1 MVDIYYKIFATNAW
15 SLVLDGNAINNYL
28 DKLKQKKMCDIN
40 PDEILQ
46 SFHIRIVST
55 VMSRTLM
62 TRMHEDTRSDY
73 FILIVDFFFL
83 IDSLIWEKSL
93 TPVFL
98 PCMSHDVL
106 QNSNVDVYIPLFIY
120 KGYIDDKNDL
130 QSCILC

>member
-1 MVDIYYKIFATNAW
+1 
-15 SLVLDGNAINNYL
+15 
-28 DKLKQKKMCDIN
+28 MCDIN

-55 VMSRTLM
+55 VMSLTLM